1 MQALRGEPSDSAL
14 ASKMRPGAAAPSTGN
29 SGTMEATAPK
39 RTGLYALEPLEEASA
54 PPLPLALVKPY
65 FGMMG
70 GGPSADYKSGSADY
84 ESYYEPPIGG
94 PPVGSPD
101 ARDGR
106 GRIEQPSG
114 ANAPTSR
121 SPPLH

>member
-1 MQALRGEPSDSAL
+1 MRGEPSESAL
-14 ASKMRPGAAAPSTGN
+14 ASKTSTGN
-29 SGTMEATAPK
+29 SGPVEAAAPK

-70 GGPSADYKSGSADY
+70 GGY

-121 SPPLH
+121 SLPLH